1 MQGYNWKE
9 FCYGMGFFFGLP
21 IVMTILIGLP
31 YWVHY
36 FAEAAK
42 WLTTSI
48 SSPLSQA
55 MRSCCS
61 L

>member
-31 YWVHY
+31 YWAHY
-36 FAEAAK
+36 FAEVAK
-42 WLTTSI
+42 
-48 SSPLSQA
+48 
-55 MRSCCS
+55 
-61 L
+61 